1 MANLLLDL
9 NALLITAQDSG
20 PDAFTAGKDIFA
32 CVASMGLNNQV
43 DATAA
48 GDLIKLAADLNKS
61 AADIKADGGP
71 ADIQKFLTEVASVL
85 NWVGTNGPGCF
96 QAFMN
101 LYGVFTTGG
110 MSGGINALGSGGL
123 GSFISAIN
131 SLVAIQNQAAAPAP
145 AAKSGTIAVPNVVG
159 KLVADASAALVAAGL
174 ALGAETNAASSTMG
188 VGSIISQVPTAG
200 AMVASGTAVA
210 VTVSTGP

>member
-110 MSGGINALGSGGL
+110 MSGVSTRL
-123 GSFISAIN
+123 
-131 SLVAIQNQAAAPAP
+131 
-145 AAKSGTIAVPNVVG
+145 
-159 KLVADASAALVAAGL
+159 ALVVSVRSSRQSI
-174 ALGAETNAASSTMG
+174 ALLPFRIRLLHLPRLLSPALSPFRMWWVNWWLMLRLLWSLLVLHSVQKQTLP
-188 VGSIISQVPTAG
+188 VRLWV
-200 AMVASGTAVA
+200 
-210 VTVSTGP
+210 

>member
-131 SLVAIQNQAAAPAP
+131 SLVAIQNQA
-145 AAKSGTIAVPNVVG
+145 KSGTIAVPNVVG